1 MNVEQKQLWPTT
13 IFNLKLENL
22 DNDKIKSEV
31 LKRETKGQGFQ
42 FNPVQ
47 GGGWQSNKSLLGGL
61 DSYASNLEPL
71 RKSIVESVNN
81 IARKG
86 QCTMPHIHEE
96 ASWSAVYYVTPT
108 EDGILYLKDPRTQ
121 EAMDASH
128 RFLKQPYSNVIGK
141 RPFDAGELILFP
153 SWLEHGV
160 APSSKDTTRISIAC
174 NFLIHG
180 NR

>member
-71 RKSIVESVNN
+71 RKSIVESVNK
-81 IARKG
+81 ILSKL
-86 QCTMPHIHEE
+86 CWVPHRTACRNKVPGNVPRERMGPIGYF
-96 ASWSAVYYVTPT
+96 YY
-108 EDGILYLKDPRTQ
+108 
-121 EAMDASH
+121 
-128 RFLKQPYSNVIGK
+128 
-141 RPFDAGELILFP
+141 
-153 SWLEHGV
+153 
-160 APSSKDTTRISIAC
+160 
-174 NFLIHG
+174 
-180 NR
+180 